1 MKLQEIFAKVGE
13 DRIRQAVESDDADA
27 LKNLLDGENIKLTD
41 EQLDYV
47 AGGVVIPR
55 RPKVPTSSAA
65 SASTSAPTLL
75 SAGDSWDYIDTDD
88 PNSPNWT
95 DDNSLGMDITETL

>member
-1 MKLQEIFAKVGE
+1 MKVQEIFAKVGE

-27 LKNLLDGENIKLTD
+27 LKNLLEGENIKLSD

-47 AGGVVIPR
+47 AGGVIIPR
-55 RPKVPTSSAA
+55 RPKVPTSAT
-65 SASTSAPTLL
+65 TSAPTSASTLL

-95 DDNSLGMDITETL
+95 DDSSSLDITETL

>member
-1 MKLQEIFAKVGE
+1 MKVQEIFAKVGE

-27 LKNLLDGENIKLTD
+27 LKNLLEGENIKLSD

-47 AGGVVIPR
+47 AGGVIIPR
-55 RPKVPTSSAA
+55 RPKVPNPQAA
-65 SASTSAPTLL
+65 TSAPTLL

-95 DDNSLGMDITETL
+95 DDNSLGLDMTETL